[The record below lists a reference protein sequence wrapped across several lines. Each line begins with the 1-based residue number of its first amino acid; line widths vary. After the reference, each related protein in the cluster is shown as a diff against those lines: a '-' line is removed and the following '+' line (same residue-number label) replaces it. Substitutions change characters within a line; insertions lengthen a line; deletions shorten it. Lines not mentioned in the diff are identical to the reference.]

1 MAGLVD
7 QVAERFF
14 DVEIRTAC
22 RRLLSMVAANDPGH
36 LPAPGIWTARQ
47 RRAAFVEVVS
57 SLGLPG
63 PALVGMGPHR
73 PESVARWLREWREL
87 PEPPT
92 AVRTGNN
99 RVTLGALHAMRISGV
114 RLSLVAYDDIEYAG
128 LVDPPITAIHQDP
141 MARGSLAAQQ
151 IFARL
156 VGDESPPATVVVP
169 TRLMV
174 RASSRR
180 A

>member
-1 MAGLVD
+1 M
-7 QVAERFF
+7 
-14 DVEIRTAC
+14 
-22 RRLLSMVAANDPGH
+22 
-36 LPAPGIWTARQ
+36 
-47 RRAAFVEVVS
+47 VS